1 MYHTNILPVSCC
13 SIFHVL
19 SQIYLLDTMH
29 IVFLEGNQY
38 PADNGP
44 ICCRPTSRGSSGN
57 NMNNNGGLQVG
68 IADDQA
74 KDFDFEKT
82 EMKYD
87 STGMFHWGP
96 AKSLEECILVSW
108 WCEESCLMPAKSGIV
123 CVISN
128 FEIIMI
134 IFLCGA
140 FDRSITAKITGLKPT
155 KNLLSDQLFENMLSY
170 LDC

>member
-1 MYHTNILPVSCC
+1 MYHS
-13 SIFHVL
+13 L
-19 SQIYLLDTMH
+19 SQSMSVRNLHKSCSSNPLYFVCNAVSHTFCQQAFADHVFIVKFSNTLLRCSDYSVTRCQCPMDSK
-29 IVFLEGNQY
+29 L
-38 PADNGP
+38 

-96 AKSLEECILVSW
+96 AKNLEECILVSW
-108 WCEESCLMPAKSGIV
+108 KLVMS
-123 CVISN
+123 
-128 FEIIMI
+128 
-134 IFLCGA
+134 
-140 FDRSITAKITGLKPT
+140 
-155 KNLLSDQLFENMLSY
+155 
-170 LDC
+170 

>member
-1 MYHTNILPVSCC
+1 MRV
-13 SIFHVL
+13 VL
-19 SQIYLLDTMH
+19 
-29 IVFLEGNQY
+29 FEGNNY
-38 PADNGP
+38 PGDNGL

-108 WCEESCLMPAKSGIV
+108 WCGESPLMPAKPGLV

-128 FEIIMI
+128 F
-134 IFLCGA
+134 
-140 FDRSITAKITGLKPT
+140 
-155 KNLLSDQLFENMLSY
+155 
-170 LDC
+170 

>member
-1 MYHTNILPVSCC
+1 MLC
-13 SIFHVL
+13 
-19 SQIYLLDTMH
+19 QIYLLDAVC
-29 IVFLEGNQY
+29 IVLLVGNKY
-38 PADNGP
+38 PGDNGL

-96 AKSLEECILVSW
+96 AKSLEDCILVSW
-108 WCEESCLMPAKSGIV
+108 WCGESNLMPAKPGLV
-123 CVISN
+123 CVISH
-128 FEIIMI
+128 FVIIMI
-134 IFLCGA
+134 IMFCGA
-140 FDRSITAKITGLKPT
+140 FDHSVTAKCAGLKLT
-155 KNLLSDQLFENMLSY
+155 KNFLSDLLFGKVLSDQDS
-170 LDC
+170 

>member
-1 MYHTNILPVSCC
+1 MMLI
-13 SIFHVL
+13 
-19 SQIYLLDTMH
+19 
-29 IVFLEGNQY
+29 GNKY
-38 PADNGP
+38 PGNNGL

-96 AKSLEECILVSW
+96 AKSLEDCILVSW
-108 WCEESCLMPAKSGIV
+108 WCGESNLMPAKPGLV

-128 FEIIMI
+128 FIII
-134 IFLCGA
+134 VIFVFCGA
-140 FDRSITAKITGLKPT
+140 FDHNVTAQSTGLKPT
-155 KNLLSDQLFENMLSY
+155 KNLLSYLLFGKVLSHQ
-170 LDC
+170 DR